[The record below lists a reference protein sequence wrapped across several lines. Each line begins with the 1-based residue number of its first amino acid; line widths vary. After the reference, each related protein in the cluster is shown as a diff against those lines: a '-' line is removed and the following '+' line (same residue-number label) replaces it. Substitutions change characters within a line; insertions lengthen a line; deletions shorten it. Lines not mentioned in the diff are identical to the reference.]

1 GMSMPPLAPGGNRL
15 SLAVEE
21 RQPHTASVMTGA
33 DVGELPE
40 FELIPRKVFSLAEH
54 AEHALAHVSGDTSG
68 PNPPPEWL
76 ITDLAALDE
85 DLGVLK
91 TGKEAVVS
99 LVERHCGQRS
109 HLLARKDYREV
120 TQRAFRQD
128 TTYRAGRSRRRG
140 DQALFEAG
148 GRRGLLLRAAEWRQR
163 EFAVLSD
170 LWLAGVAVPY
180 PVCMTGQ
187 SVLMQYLGE
196 EAAAAPRLV
205 DARLGRTELA
215 ELWDQAVNAMRGI
228 FETGYV
234 HGDLSPY
241 NLLVWEGLLWVI
253 DLPQAVT
260 VSQAENW
267 RALLERD
274 ISNVSGWFAK
284 HGIAVDAD
292 VVWDA
297 ITGGVR

>member
-1 GMSMPPLAPGGNRL
+1 MNDPAQEG
-15 SLAVEE
+15 
-21 RQPHTASVMTGA
+21 
-33 DVGELPE
+33 LPE
-40 FELIPRKVFSLAEH
+40 FELIPRKVFSLTEH

-68 PNPPPEWL
+68 PMPPPDWL

-99 LVERHCGQRS
+99 LVERSVGERA

-140 DQALFEAG
+140 EQALFDAG

-187 SVLMQYLGE
+187 AVLMQYLGE
-196 EAAAAPRLV
+196 EDAAAPRLV
-205 DARLGRTELA
+205 DVRGGRGELA
-215 ELWDQAVNAMRGI
+215 DLWEQAVIAMKGI
-228 FETGYV
+228 FDAGYV

-241 NLLVWEGLLWVI
+241 NLLVWKERLWVI

-260 VSQAENW
+260 VSQAGDW
-267 RALLERD
+267 SSLLRRD
-274 ISNVSGWFAK
+274 IANVSEWFTK
-284 HGIAVDAD
+284 RGVDVETAD
-292 VVWDA
+292 VWEA
-297 ITGGVR
+297 ITSGAR